1 MGNAGAGAALADE
14 TAVLGDGGVVA
25 GAGGEVAPLEQAAR
39 TALRKRNR
47 ATPPRR
53 SGRGIEG
60 LRKRMG

>member
-1 MGNAGAGAALADE
+1 MGNAGAGAGLAEE
-14 TAVLGDGGVVA
+14 TAVLGDRGA

-39 TALRKRNR
+39 TALRKRDR
-47 ATPPRR
+47 ATPRRR